1 MKKILCCF
9 CMCTALFFSC
19 KTTSTPKHIE
29 KDACMFIMIYDYANN
44 GVNDVILY
52 KDGKAIGMSD
62 IRGRYIIDKDAKTDF
77 QLRFEKKGYEDV
89 QVDVHFDPFSV
100 LYVKMGTAAQFL
112 RLAEEHADSYMYESA
127 LDYVERALG
136 IEHERNDILYFKAVI
151 LYKMQRLEEAQA
163 ILTALKQ
170 KNVDSEYIK
179 RFEQKISDMQG
190 INK

>member
-1 MKKILCCF
+1 MKKNICFLCLCA
-9 CMCTALFFSC
+9 ALFCSC
-19 KTTSTPKHIE
+19 KTVDKARRFE
-29 KDACMFIMIYDYANN
+29 KDVCMFVMIYNYANN
-44 GVNDVILY
+44 GVNDVTLY
-52 KDGKAIGMSD
+52 KDGKAIGISD
-62 IRGRYIIDKDAKTDF
+62 IRGRYIIDKDKKSDF
-77 QLRFEKKGYEDV
+77 RLRFEKQGYEDV
-89 QVDVHFDPFSV
+89 SVDVHFDPFSV

-136 IEHERNDILYFKAVI
+136 IEHERNDILYLKAVI